1 MAGLTLSII
10 AVMLMRLRRPVIY
23 VLIPLVFLLTMSIF
37 ALFIQLGTFV
47 SSGQWLLVTL
57 NLAVLAAAMF
67 VTFEAVMAMK
77 REREAQ
83 AAQAAE

>member
-1 MAGLTLSII
+1 MTLSII

>member
-1 MAGLTLSII
+1 
-10 AVMLMRLRRPVIY
+10 MLMRLRRPVIY
-23 VLIPLVFLLTMSIF
+23 VLIPLIFLLTMSIF

-47 SSGQWLLVTL
+47 ANGQWLLVTL

>member
-1 MAGLTLSII
+1 M
-10 AVMLMRLRRPVIY
+10 
-23 VLIPLVFLLTMSIF
+23 
-37 ALFIQLGTFV
+37 

>member
-1 MAGLTLSII
+1 
-10 AVMLMRLRRPVIY
+10 MLMRLRRPVIY